1 MIVEENV
8 KLQQKKTMNRDG
20 MILQWWLFSLLILLE
35 SDSHLLCYDSITL
48 GLIKEENLVLGLIQ
62 KNLIKN
68 SVQDCL
74 PYILKAQGPCSTTLA
89 YSK

>member
-20 MILQWWLFSLLILLE
+20 MILQWWLFSLLILLG

-62 KNLIKN
+62 KNSMKFHIQKY
-68 SVQDCL
+68 L
-74 PYILKAQGPCSTTLA
+74 PYI
-89 YSK
+89 Y